1 METPM
6 TRSITLHLTDAE
18 ADAFD
23 ALTAA
28 VGQLSGRAVDAEAT
42 TAAALDLC
50 LTRAIDDFELPDP
63 AVRELVARARH
74 NLRQSWTRGNA
85 CL

>member
-1 METPM
+1 MA
-6 TRSITLHLTDAE
+6 RSITLHLTDQE

-28 VGQLSGRAVDAEAT
+28 VGQLAGRVVDSEAAAV
-42 TAAALDLC
+42 AALDLG
-50 LTRAIDDFELPDP
+50 LTRAIEDFELPDP
-63 AVRELVARARH
+63 VVRELVVRARH
-74 NLRQSWTRGNA
+74 NLRESWTRGNA

>member
-1 METPM
+1 MG
-6 TRSITLHLTDAE
+6 RSITLHLTDAE

-28 VGQLSGRAVDAEAT
+28 VGQLSGRSVDIEAT

-50 LTRAIDDFELPDP
+50 LTRAIDDYELPAP
-63 AVRELVARARH
+63 AVRELVAQARD
-74 NLRQSWTRGNA
+74 NLRRNWTRGNA
-85 CL
+85 CI

>member
-1 METPM
+1 M
-6 TRSITLHLTDAE
+6 TRSITLLLTDAE

-28 VGQLSGRAVDAEAT
+28 VGQLSGRAVDNEA
-42 TAAALDLC
+42 AAVAALDLC

-63 AVRELVARARH
+63 AVRERVVLARN